1 MKRSTLVSLF
11 LLIIS
16 ITPSFAQVTVEKV
29 KAAQELMGLDFS
41 ETELEMMLKSLEG
54 LQEDYE
60 AIRKESLDNA
70 LRPAFIFNPLPI
82 GASFEKEQK
91 EINWKLPK
99 TKLPKDREEIAFYSV
114 GQMAYLLKNRKITST
129 ELTQLYIGRLKK
141 YGDSLQCLITLMED
155 YALEHA
161 KKADEEIQAGNW
173 RGPLH
178 GVPYGIKDLLSVPGT
193 KTTWGAA
200 PYKEQERDEMATVVQ
215 KLDDAG
221 AVLVVKLTLGALAM
235 GDVWYGGTT
244 KNPWKLDQ
252 GSSGSSA
259 GSASATVAGLV
270 GFSIGTE
277 TLGSI
282 VSPST
287 RCGASGLRPTFGRVS
302 KYGAM
307 ALSWTMD
314 KIGPICRYAE
324 DCAMV
329 FDVIRGKDPKDP
341 STSDFAFNYDPQ
353 SKIKG
358 LKIAYASNLFEK
370 DYFNYKRDSASLE
383 VFKEMGVELIPFEW
397 KTELPIGAMRLI
409 LTAEAAAAFD
419 ELTRSGRD
427 SMLVRQTANAW
438 PNIFRGSRFIPA
450 VEYIQAMR
458 LRQQLV
464 QEIHSLMQEVD
475 VLIVPS
481 FAGNQLT
488 TTNLTGHPVVVVPNG
503 FMENGSP
510 TSICFLGNLFD
521 EAKILSVAK
530 AFQAASGHDD
540 VHPGGFEGR

>member
-1 MKRSTLVSLF
+1 MMKRNILTITALTWTLTN
-11 LLIIS
+11 LI
-16 ITPSFAQVTVEKV
+16 FAQVNPEKA
-29 KAAQELMGLDFS
+29 KAAAELMDLRFDS
-41 ETELEMMLKSLEG
+41 SQLEMMQGNLKSQL
-54 LQEDYE
+54 EDYQE
-60 AIRKESLDNA
+60 LHRHNIDNGI
-70 LRPAFIFNPLPI
+70 RPAFIFNPIPM

-91 EINWKLPK
+91 EIKWKLPK
-99 TKLPKDREEIAFYSV
+99 AKIPKDKDEMAFYSI
-114 GQMAYLLKNRKITST
+114 GQLAYLLKNKKISSE
-129 ELTQLYIGRLKK
+129 ELTLLYLKRLKK
-141 YGDSLQCLITLMED
+141 HAHELQCVITLME
-155 YALEHA
+155 ATAIEKA
-161 KKADEEIQAGNW
+161 KKADLEIQAGEW

-178 GVPYGIKDLLSVPGT
+178 GIPYGIKDLFSVPGT
-193 KTTWGAA
+193 KTTWGAE
-200 PYKEQERDEMATVVQ
+200 PYKDQEREEMATVVK
-215 KLDDAG
+215 KLNDAG
-221 AVLVVKLTLGALAM
+221 AVLVVKLTMGALAM
-235 GDVWYGGTT
+235 GDVWYGGKT
-244 KNPWKLDQ
+244 KNPWNLEQ

-329 FDVIRGKDPKDP
+329 FDVIRGPDEKDP
-341 STSDFAFNYDPQ
+341 STLDYAFNYDPGTN
-353 SKIKG
+353 IKK
-358 LKIAYASNLFEK
+358 LRVAYATNLFENS
-370 DYFNYKRDSASLE
+370 YFNYKRDSASLE
-383 VFKEMGVELIPFEW
+383 VFKKMGVELIPIEW
-397 KTELPIGAMRLI
+397 KTDLPIGAMRLI

-427 SMLVRQTANAW
+427 SLLVRQGGNAW
-438 PNIFRGSRFIPA
+438 PNIFRSARFIPA

-464 QEIHSLMQEVD
+464 QEIHAMMEEVD

-488 TTNLTGHPVVVVPNG
+488 TTNLTGQPVVVVPNG
-503 FMENGSP
+503 FNDNGSP

-530 AFQAASGHDD
+530 AFQEASRFED
-540 VHPGGFEGR
+540 VHPEGFR

>member
-1 MKRSTLVSLF
+1 MKRYS
-11 LLIIS
+11 LIILLPAL
-16 ITPSFAQVTVEKV
+16 IGIQVLFAQVTPEKTR
-29 KAAQELMGLDFS
+29 AAAELFGLNFDS
-41 ETELEMMLKSLEG
+41 TEVDM
-54 LQEDYE
+54 LQESLKAQLEDYQNL
-60 AIRKESLDNA
+60 RKQSIDNA
-70 LRPAFIFNPLPI
+70 LRPAFIFNPIPL
-82 GASFEKEQK
+82 GATFPKEQK
-91 EINWKLPK
+91 EINWDLPK
-99 TKLPKDREEIAFYSV
+99 TKVPENRKDLAFYSV
-114 GQMAYLLKNRKITST
+114 GQLAYLLKKKLVSST
-129 ELTQLYIGRLKK
+129 ELTLLYIERLKR
-141 YGDSLQCLITLMED
+141 YGDSLACTISLMETEAIQKAKEVD
-155 YALEHA
+155 LEL
-161 KKADEEIQAGNW
+161 QAGKW

-178 GVPYGIKDLLSVPGT
+178 GIPYGIKDLLSVPGT

-200 PYKEQERDEMATVVQ
+200 PYKDQEREELATVVK
-215 KLDDAG
+215 KLNEAG
-221 AVLVVKLTLGALAM
+221 AVLTVKLTLGALAM
-235 GDVWYGGTT
+235 GDVWYGGKT
-244 KNPWKLDQ
+244 KNPWNLEQ

-270 GFSIGTE
+270 GFAIGTE

-314 KIGPICRYAE
+314 KIGPICRTAD

-329 FDVIRGKDPKDP
+329 FDVIRGPDEKDP
-341 STSDFAFNYDPQ
+341 STLDFAFNYNP
-353 SKIKG
+353 KVNVKN
-358 LKIAYASNLFEK
+358 LTVAYASNLFEK
-370 DYFNYKRDSASLE
+370 SYFNYKRDSASLE
-383 VFKEMGVELIPFEW
+383 VFKKMGVKIKPIEW
-397 KTELPIGAMRLI
+397 KTDLPIGAMRLI

-419 ELTRSGRD
+419 ELTRSDKD
-427 SMLVRQTANAW
+427 SLLVRQTPNAW
-438 PNIFRGSRFIPA
+438 PNIFRSARFIPA

-464 QEIHSLMQEVD
+464 QDIHKLMQEVD

-503 FMENGSP
+503 FSDNGSP

-521 EAKILSVAK
+521 EAKILAIAK
-530 AFQAASGHDD
+530 AFQEASSFED
-540 VHPGGFEGR
+540 VHPERFKK